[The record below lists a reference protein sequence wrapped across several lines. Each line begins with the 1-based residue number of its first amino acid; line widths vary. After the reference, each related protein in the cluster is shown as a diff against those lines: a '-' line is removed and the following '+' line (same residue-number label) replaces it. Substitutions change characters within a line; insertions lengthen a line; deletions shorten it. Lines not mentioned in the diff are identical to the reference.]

1 MRVVEIFEPAEIK
14 KVRKIRIKILTKE
27 ARIQRGGER
36 ISEMLWNR
44 RGSNEM
50 LIGRAAEDFSYKGF
64 QGI

>member
-14 KVRKIRIKILTKE
+14 KVPKIRIKILTKE
-27 ARIQRGGER
+27 ARIQRGGKR

-50 LIGRAAEDFSYKGF
+50 LIGRAAEDFSYEGF